1 MIEKIKASF
10 SNYKLEKK
18 EISGNYKP
26 SSVLIPL
33 YECDGET
40 FIIFTKRSQKL
51 KHHKGQISF
60 PGGKFETS
68 DIDLKTTALRETY
81 EEIGIKQEDVTIIGQ
96 MDSMITITNFEVTP
110 YIGHFKYPYEF
121 KVNSDEIDVLIKTP
135 LKHFFD
141 ESISRIEKKMIFG
154 EEIDVHFYDYNEYT
168 IWGATGKMLHD
179 FLKIIR

>member
-10 SNYKLEKK
+10 SAYKLKK
-18 EISGNYKP
+18 NNFSHDYVS

-33 YECDGET
+33 YFHDGET
-40 FIIFTKRSQKL
+40 FVIFTKRSNNL

-81 EEIGIKQEDVTIIGQ
+81 EEIGIKPEDIHIIGEIP
-96 MDSMITITNFEVTP
+96 SIITITNFKITP
-110 YIGHFKYPYEF
+110 YVGYFDYPYDF

-141 ESISRIEKKMIFG
+141 SSIYKSKEK
-154 EEIDVHFYDYNEYT
+154 EIWGKKINVHFYSYNEYT

-179 FLKIIR
+179 FLKIIK